1 MSKLIAS
8 ILAALL
14 FLLAGAAIAQAS
26 TPDSQLLRTYQ
37 PVTHFDPQESFGPTS
52 VQSFISDAALEQLVA
67 GQWIVVDPAP
77 EPGELPGPGTGAFR
91 LNQTSCSPSAP
102 LGGLSCYQ
110 SGWDSGSGGS
120 VVYGR
125 VAHVPGATV
134 LQYWYFYYDDLYSY
148 FYPPSDAIWQA
159 HEGDWEVINV
169 VLSADQQPL
178 EVGYS
183 QHCLGQRRAWATT
196 PRWDGTHPIVYVAV
210 GSHANYLAPGLHQ
223 FNPACI
229 PPPVL
234 ALLAQ
239 HGLPLPNDY
248 SSAAGSVAGPP
259 QSGGRVTTIHNADE
273 HSQAWLRFD
282 GPWGELQWFHAGFV
296 GTLPLGTSPVGPVY
310 HDVWQDP
317 LATIATWPVG

>member
-1 MSKLIAS
+1 MTKLIACLS
-8 ILAALL
+8 AALL
-14 FLLAGAAIAQAS
+14 FLLAGAAMAQAA

-52 VQSFISDAALEQLVA
+52 VQSFISDAALERLVA
-67 GQWIVVDPAP
+67 GQWVVVDPAP

-110 SGWDSGSGGS
+110 SNWDSGSGGS

-159 HEGDWEVINV
+159 HEGDWEVVNV
-169 VLSADQQPL
+169 VLSADEQPL

-196 PRWDGTHPIVYVAV
+196 PRWDGRTRSSTSRWGRTPTTWRRGHTRSAR
-210 GSHANYLAPGLHQ
+210 
-223 FNPACI
+223 PASRRRCWRCWPSTACRCRTI
-229 PPPVL
+229 TPL
-234 ALLAQ
+234 RRAQ
-239 HGLPLPNDY
+239 SQDRRSP
-248 SSAAGSVAGPP
+248 AG
-259 QSGGRVTTIHNADE
+259 R
-273 HSQAWLRFD
+273 
-282 GPWGELQWFHAGFV
+282 
-296 GTLPLGTSPVGPVY
+296 
-310 HDVWQDP
+310 
-317 LATIATWPVG
+317 